1 MDISNKKI
9 VFHIHTKY
17 SSDSNSEP
25 SEIVDTLVNSGIDT
39 AIITDHNTI
48 KGAVEA
54 KIYSEKK
61 YGEKFK
67 VIVGEEVLSDMGDI
81 IGFPITDEI
90 PKGSYQDVIK
100 SMKEQNAYICLPHPY
115 KSHDFFLIHEE
126 QFLAQFDF
134 IEIYNSRIN
143 TKLNEYAVKLNQK
156 HNKIAII
163 GNDAHTIE
171 DLKNCFVMYNNKMEI
186 IESLT
191 NSTPIKNIRKSQ
203 MIHAKKKHKTRDII
217 KYSFLSLI
225 NK

>member
-25 SEIVDTLVNSGIDT
+25 SEIVDSLVKSGIDT

-54 KIYSEKK
+54 KKYSEKK

-67 VIVGEEVLSDMGDI
+67 VIIGEEVLSDIGDI
-81 IGFPITDEI
+81 IGFPITNEI
-90 PKGSYQDVIK
+90 PKGNYQDVIS
-100 SMKEQNAYICLPHPY
+100 SMKEMEAYICLPHPY
-115 KSHDFFLIHEE
+115 KSHDCFLIHEE
-126 QFLAQFDF
+126 QFLTQFDF

-143 TKLNEYAVKLNQK
+143 QKLNEYAVKLNQK
-156 HNKIAII
+156 HKKIPII

-171 DLKNCFVMYNNKMEI
+171 DLKNCFVKYNDKMEI
-186 IESLT
+186 VESLT
-191 NSTPIKNIRKSQ
+191 NPTPIKNIRKSQ
-203 MIHAKKKHKTRDII
+203 MIDAKKKHKTNDII
-217 KYSFLSLI
+217 KYFFLSFI